1 MANTKRLREALLGSS
16 KSAIESARSAVSGVA
31 DATGAVWL
39 PIAEIAPD
47 PDQPRTHYD
56 ETAMRQ
62 LRDSI
67 ASLGQIEPIVV
78 QALGATERGGDRSH
92 RYRCLSGHRRL
103 RAHAELG
110 LGEIKATVVR
120 ERLADEDRFKHEIAA
135 NEVREDH
142 TDFDRAR
149 FLALV
154 FAHGLGLDGDETA
167 RIDRVKYLV
176 NRAFNEL
183 DRTGA
188 LSHDSAA
195 FVETAEAALKALGER
210 RNLRW
215 FHRWGLPVLALTG
228 AAREAAAAGLDARRA
243 LTIARL
249 GARSGDKKSASARD
263 AIIERVARTAREH
276 GTPNRE
282 LGAVVQTIG
291 SHLDDGTLSD
301 EKLESLVARL
311 GASADSDGGDFI
323 ATAES
328 AAPRKRAGGRPSREP
343 LGARAGALAE
353 RWALLVAP
361 EATRRAGK
369 GTATSLIAMV
379 DALVKADPR
388 GAERFVAALER
399 ADREL
404 QALLAKGQ
412 TPAKQRHRKG

>member
-78 QALGATERGGDRSH
+78 QALGASERRGDRTF

-103 RAHAELG
+103 RAHEELG

-154 FAHGLGLDGDETA
+154 FAQGLRLDGDESA

-188 LSHDSAA
+188 LSRDSAA

-228 AAREAAAAGLDARRA
+228 AARQAATAGLDARRA

-249 GARSGDKKSASARD
+249 GGRSADKKSASARD
-263 AIIERVARTAREH
+263 AIIHRVAAAAREH

-282 LGAVVQTIG
+282 LAAVVQALA
-291 SHLDDGTLSD
+291 SHLDGGTLTD
-301 EKLESLVARL
+301 ERLEGLVAQLR
-311 GASADSDGGDFI
+311 
-323 ATAES
+323 ATAEADGS
-328 AAPRKRAGGRPSREP
+328 VAAGPKPSPKRAKSRASREP
-343 LGARAGALAE
+343 LGARAKALAA
-353 RWALLVAP
+353 RWSALVAP
-361 EATRRAGK
+361 DAERVAGK
-369 GTATSLIAMV
+369 GTTVGLESLVETLA
-379 DALVKADPR
+379 KSDPR
-388 GAERFVAALER
+388 GAERLVAALER
-399 ADREL
+399 ADSEL
-404 QALLAKGQ
+404 QSLLAKHSKSTSQ
-412 TPAKQRHRKG
+412 ARRKR